1 VDWHYPCFMKGMAQQ
16 SMSASGVENQ
26 PNGPRQMMVEQHL
39 VGRGIR
45 DKRVLEAFRRV
56 PREDF
61 VPVELRGLA
70 YADRPLP
77 IGKGQTISQ
86 PYIVARTLEALALE
100 GTEVALEVGTGS
112 GYVAALLTHL
122 ARVVYTVER
131 LESLGLEARERLA
144 RLGYRVNVLIG
155 DGSLGWPEAAP
166 FDAIAVAASAP
177 VIPSALTEQL
187 APRGRM
193 VIPVREG
200 EAERLI
206 CVKRAAN
213 GDFSTE
219 FLADVR
225 FVPLIGV
232 QGMRES
238 APS

>member
-1 VDWHYPCFMKGMAQQ
+1 
-16 SMSASGVENQ
+16 
-26 PNGPRQMMVEQHL
+26 MVERHL

-45 DKRVLEAFRRV
+45 DQRVLEAFRLV

-61 VPVELRGLA
+61 VPDELRGLA

-86 PYIVARTLEALALE
+86 PYVVARTLEALALD
-100 GTEVALEVGTGS
+100 GTEAVLEVGTGS

-122 ARVVYTVER
+122 ARAVYTVER
-131 LESLGLEARERLA
+131 LESLGLAARERLA
-144 RLGYRVNVLIG
+144 RLGYHVSVLVG

-177 VIPSALTEQL
+177 VIPSALIEQL

-200 EAERLI
+200 DADRLI
-206 CVKRAAN
+206 CVKRATS
-213 GDFSTE
+213 GEFSTE

-232 QGMRES
+232 QGVRDS
-238 APS
+238 VLS